1 MKCSNFAYRV
11 GTALWG
17 IGLSIFLLLGVSA
30 PAEAMPAVHCGP
42 GPDWVDTCPAGTD
55 KFSSKAQHGVVVFD
69 PEDGGM
75 TINLPFMTGP
85 TTIIRQAGAILPDHH
100 IDTEMVSL
108 DLQGG
113 GLTLR
118 AGTAFG
124 LLPSVGRITELP
136 GDPTMAHSFFD
147 IFFEINPTPFGP
159 LQNKVACR
167 MTADIDRVPPIVNHI
182 GIDYSGCHDPLL
194 STNLADGPLL
204 VLDLFDA
211 GGEHRARLMSLVVHT
226 PVPEPESLALL
237 AAGLALL
244 GWSKRR
250 NRV

>member
-42 GPDWVDTCPAGTD
+42 GPHWVDTCPAGTD
-55 KFSSKAQHGVVVFD
+55 KFFSKAQHGVVVFD

-75 TINLPFMTGP
+75 TINLPLMTGP
-85 TTIIRQAGAILPDHH
+85 TTIIRQAGTILPDHH
-100 IDTEMVSL
+100 IDTERVSL

-124 LLPSVGRITELP
+124 LPSSFGRITELP
-136 GDPTMAHSFFD
+136 GDPFRAHSFFD
-147 IFFEINPTPFGP
+147 IFFEINATPFGP
-159 LQNKVACR
+159 LHNNVACR
-167 MTADIDRVPPIVNHI
+167 MTADIDRVIPF
-182 GIDYSGCHDPLL
+182 GFEYSGCYDPLL
-194 STNLADGPLL
+194 STNLTDSPLVVAL
-204 VLDLFDA
+204 ELFDA
-211 GGEHRARLMSLVVHT
+211 GGVRRAILTSRVVHK
-226 PVPEPESLALL
+226 VPEPGSLALL
-237 AAGLALL
+237 AAGFALL

>member
-17 IGLSIFLLLGVSA
+17 IGLSIFLLLGNSA
-30 PAEAMPAVHCGP
+30 PAEAMPACGP
-42 GPDWVDTCPAGTD
+42 ALHWVDTCPAGTD
-55 KFSSKAQHGVVVFD
+55 KFSSKAQHGIVVFD

-85 TTIIRQAGAILPDHH
+85 TTITRQAGAILPDHH

-124 LLPSVGRITELP
+124 LPSSFGRITELP
-136 GDPTMAHSFFD
+136 GDPFRAHSFFD
-147 IFFEINPTPFGP
+147 IFFEINATPFGP
-159 LQNKVACR
+159 LHNNVACR
-167 MTADIDRVPPIVNHI
+167 MTADIKRVPPI
-182 GIDYSGCHDPLL
+182 GSDYSGCHDPFL
-194 STNLADGPLL
+194 STNLTDSPLVVAL
-204 VLDLFDA
+204 ELFDA
-211 GGEHRARLMSLVVHT
+211 GGVRRAILTSQVVHK
-226 PVPEPESLALL
+226 VPEPGSLALL
-237 AAGLALL
+237 AGCLALL